1 MNRQQ
6 MLLVEDHEETR
17 TLLRRIVSLCG
28 WQVAEAATVA
38 EGLDRLDPPPD
49 CLVLDLRLP
58 DGDGATVL
66 RKVREA
72 QLPTRV
78 IINTAG
84 HDPRRLRAVSNLK
97 PDAILLK
104 PLDSKGLRTICEGV
118 RAGEAGRIAAG
129 LVPSRDFPDDE
140 RELPFGPS
148 SGNLSTHRAS
158 DSNGAKN
165 NELGA

>member
-58 DGDGATVL
+58 DGNGETIL
-66 RKVREA
+66 RTVREA
-72 QLPTRV
+72 DLPTRV
-78 IINTAG
+78 VINTAEC
-84 HDPRRLRAVSNLK
+84 DAERMREVSDLK
-97 PDAILLK
+97 PDAILQK
-104 PLDSKGLRTICEGV
+104 PLDSKGLRTICAGMRAEEGTGM
-118 RAGEAGRIAAG
+118 RLA
-129 LVPSRDFPDDE
+129 
-140 RELPFGPS
+140 
-148 SGNLSTHRAS
+148 
-158 DSNGAKN
+158 
-165 NELGA
+165 

>member
-72 QLPTRV
+72 HLPTRV
-78 IINTAG
+78 VINTAG
-84 HDPRRLRAVSNLK
+84 CDSERMREISDLK
-97 PDAILLK
+97 PEAILPK
-104 PLDSKGLRTICEGV
+104 PLDSKGLRTICEGM
-118 RAGEAGRIAAG
+118 RAE
-129 LVPSRDFPDDE
+129 
-140 RELPFGPS
+140 
-148 SGNLSTHRAS
+148 
-158 DSNGAKN
+158 
-165 NELGA
+165 